1 MLLRLALSAAR
12 PAGSV
17 SLLAQSS
24 QLLKA
29 KPSLGLVRTYARGPV
44 RTRAPV
50 QQQQAQELRAPS
62 LKEKLM
68 GPPGANGKVDSLRCV
83 ISWMFILFIPAYSM
97 GKGAAAGA
105 AAVGLGALCYYG
117 VGLGKQTSIADNAI
131 MWPQYVRDRIQ
142 STYAF
147 FGGSCLLTAASAAA
161 VFRSHR
167 LLQLASRGG
176 LLATFASLALVIGS
190 GAVARSIEYQ
200 PGLGAKHLAWAVHCA
215 ILGAVIAPLCFVGG
229 PILTRAAL
237 YTGGIVGGL
246 STIAACAPSD
256 KFLYMGGP
264 LAIGLGV
271 VFASSLASMWLPP
284 TTMLGAGLASMSL
297 YGGLVLFSGFLL
309 YDTQRMVRKAEV
321 YPQYGYAPFDPINAS
336 MSIYMDVLNIFIRIV
351 SILSGGGQRR

>member
-12 PAGSV
+12 PGS
-17 SLLAQSS
+17 SLLGQQSS
-24 QLLKA
+24 QSFLKSKLQVA
-29 KPSLGLVRTYARGPV
+29 VVRNYARGPV

-50 QQQQAQELRAPS
+50 VEQQVRHPS

-68 GPPGANGKVDSLRCV
+68 GPPSAN
-83 ISWMFILFIPAYSM
+83 AYSM

-105 AAVGLGALCYYG
+105 AVVGLGALCYYG
-117 VGLGKQTSIADNAI
+117 VGLGKHTSIADNAI
-131 MWPQYVRDRIQ
+131 MWPEYVKSRIQ

-147 FGGSCLLTAASAAA
+147 FGGSCILTAASAAA
-161 VFRSHR
+161 VFRSPR
-167 LLQLASRGG
+167 LLSLASRGG
-176 LLATFASLALVIGS
+176 IMWSIASLALVIGS
-190 GAVARSIEYQ
+190 GAVARSIEYH
-200 PGLGAKHLAWAVHCA
+200 PGIGPKHLAWAVHCA
-215 ILGAVIAPLCFVGG
+215 ILGAVIAPLCFIGG
-229 PILTRAAL
+229 PVLTRAAL

-264 LAIGLGV
+264 LAIGLGF

-284 TTMLGAGLASMSL
+284 TTALGAGLASISL

-321 YPQYGYAPFDPINAS
+321 HPQYSYTPFDPINAS
-336 MSIYMDVLNIFIRIV
+336 MSIYLDVLNIFIRIAT
-351 SILSGGGQRR
+351 ILSGGQRRK

>member
-29 KPSLGLVRTYARGPV
+29 KPSLGLVRSYARGPV
-44 RTRAPV
+44 RGRAPV

-68 GPPGANGKVDSLRCV
+68 GPPGAN
-83 ISWMFILFIPAYSM
+83 AYSM

-147 FGGSCLLTAASAAA
+147 FGGSCILTAASAAA

-167 LLQLASRGG
+167 LLELASRGG

-200 PGLGAKHLAWAVHCA
+200 PGLGPKHLAWAVHCA
-215 ILGAVIAPLCFVGG
+215 ILGAVIAPMCFVGG

>member
-1 MLLRLALSAAR
+1 MLRLALSAVR
-12 PAGSV
+12 PAAGSLN
-17 SLLAQSS
+17 LLNQAPEH
-24 QLLKA
+24 LLRA
-29 KPSLGLVRTYARGPV
+29 KPNMAVVRNYARGPV

-50 QQQQAQELRAPS
+50 EQQQTLRAPS

-68 GPPGANGKVDSLRCV
+68 GPPSAN
-83 ISWMFILFIPAYSM
+83 AYSM

-117 VGLGKQTSIADNAI
+117 VGLGKHTSIADNAI
-131 MWPQYVRDRIQ
+131 MWPEYVRDRIQ

-147 FGGSCLLTAASAAA
+147 FGGSCVLTAAAAAA
-161 VFRSHR
+161 VFRSPR
-167 LLQLASRGG
+167 LLELTSRGG
-176 LLATFASLALVIGS
+176 ILATIASLALVIGS

-200 PGLGAKHLAWAVHCA
+200 PGLGPKHLAWAVHCA
-215 ILGAVIAPLCFVGG
+215 ILGAVIAPICFMGG

-256 KFLYMGGP
+256 KFLAMGGP

-284 TTMLGAGLASMSL
+284 TTALGAGLASMSL

-321 YPQYGYAPFDPINAS
+321 YPQYAYAPYDPINAS

-351 SILSGGGQRR
+351 TILSGGQRRK

>member
-1 MLLRLALSAAR
+1 KMLRLALSAVR
-12 PAGSV
+12 PAAGSLN
-17 SLLAQSS
+17 LLNQAPEH
-24 QLLKA
+24 LLRA
-29 KPSLGLVRTYARGPV
+29 KPNMAVVRNYTRGPV

-50 QQQQAQELRAPS
+50 EQQTLRAPS

-68 GPPGANGKVDSLRCV
+68 GPPSAN
-83 ISWMFILFIPAYSM
+83 AYSM

-117 VGLGKQTSIADNAI
+117 VGLGKHTSIADNAI
-131 MWPQYVRDRIQ
+131 MWPEYVRDRIQ

-147 FGGSCLLTAASAAA
+147 FGGSCVLTAAAAAA
-161 VFRSHR
+161 VFRSPR
-167 LLQLASRGG
+167 LLELTSRGG
-176 LLATFASLALVIGS
+176 ILATIASLALVIGS
-190 GAVARSIEYQ
+190 GAVARSIDYQ
-200 PGLGAKHLAWAVHCA
+200 PGLGPKHLAWAVHCA
-215 ILGAVIAPLCFVGG
+215 ILGAVIAPICFMGG

-256 KFLYMGGP
+256 KFLAMGGP

-284 TTMLGAGLASMSL
+284 TTALGAGLASMSL

-321 YPQYGYAPFDPINAS
+321 YPQYAYAPYDPINAS

-351 SILSGGGQRR
+351 TILSGGQRRK